1 MNNEPTWSLLRNTF
15 DNVTKNNFK
24 RAFLLSR
31 DHRDKLKGL
40 VITEPTLLNDYQ
52 LFNTD
57 FEAFEVQYQAVNS
70 NFGLYQG
77 QTMQVENAFGDLV
90 STLARK
96 WDVMVQVEYDQN
108 SPEYKMIL
116 PDGRRLFQTGPYD
129 IRLAAVGSLLSNVQ
143 NSNNPNFGALI
154 ANIQN
159 WLNDTQAVRTT
170 QQQTEAQDQSLR
182 QDLESKRQK
191 MMQTMHATF
200 FALCYHFAK
209 ANDLV
214 KMETLYELKY
224 LRSNTAKGGVTPA
237 TQQNTLTLL
246 PQEQKV
252 LLKGSFTE
260 SSLFELKNTSSAS
273 LMFWL
278 ANSDSAPM
286 PNDAFSLAAN
296 ENGSTDGSEL
306 GNGSATYTHLLVK
319 NVDDTETGKAEAVFT
334 AS

>member
-31 DHRDKLKGL
+31 DHRDKLKGF
-40 VITEPTLLNDYQ
+40 VATEPTLLPNYQ
-52 LFNTD
+52 AFNAD

-77 QTMQVENAFGDLV
+77 QTMQVENAFGDLI

-116 PDGRRLFQTGPYD
+116 PDGRRLFQSGPYD
-129 IRLAAVGSLLSNVQ
+129 IRLAAVGSLLNNIQ

-154 ANIQN
+154 ASIQT
-159 WLNDTQAVRTT
+159 WLNNTQAVRTT

-191 MMQTMHATF
+191 MMQTMHTTF
-200 FALCYHFAK
+200 FALCYHFAQTD
-209 ANDLV
+209 DLV

-224 LRSNTAKGGVTPA
+224 LRSNTAKGTTTPA
-237 TQQNTLTLL
+237 TQHNTVTLL

-260 SSLFELKNTSSAS
+260 NSLFELKNTSSAS

-278 ANSDSAPM
+278 ANSESAPM
-286 PNDAFSLAAN
+286 PNDAFNLAAN
-296 ENGSTDGSEL
+296 ENSSSDGAEL

-319 NVDDTETGKAEAVFT
+319 NVDDTETGKAEAIFT